1 MKTFHFIYS
10 VMKSDRKRKDCVQP
24 GLFWYI
30 IFGEKHFAKQEDNQC
45 LSESVQPV
53 GQMKQWSK
61 KTGWGMTQKSSK
73 QLAQDVVPLLNMFSN
88 QINFTVL
95 SDALPNFFKPFCSMC
110 FINLQDSFGLSK
122 HICCHCNSLK
132 TFLFVTLSQVQI
144 SSYSHPMKCY
154 MLIHSLIVMLSKFS
168 IRALANET

>member
-1 MKTFHFIYS
+1 MYS
-10 VMKSDRKRKDCVQP
+10 QGCFDTSFLGRDILPNKKITNVYLKVCNLLDR
-24 GLFWYI
+24 
-30 IFGEKHFAKQEDNQC
+30 
-45 LSESVQPV
+45 
-53 GQMKQWSK
+53 WSNEARR
-61 KTGWGMTQKSSK
+61 TGWGMTQKSSK
-73 QLAQDVVPLLNMFSN
+73 QLAQDDVVPLLNMFSN

-110 FINLQDSFGLSK
+110 FINLQDSFGSSK

-144 SSYSHPMKCY
+144 SSYSHPVKCY